1 MTHQYSG
8 QSEKYTVTQSC
19 IVVQKLTNPQTLF
32 LTSNT
37 IMEWWNLSK
46 VHSCSGFQGGN
57 AQGREEISACHAWIT
72 KQKQSD

>member
-37 IMEWWNLSK
+37 IME
-46 VHSCSGFQGGN
+46 
-57 AQGREEISACHAWIT
+57 
-72 KQKQSD
+72 